1 MNSSWFH
8 SASPLPDLVLGAS
21 LYFPPIFKAFLLG
34 SVFWLLVHHLLRDWI
49 YSGEVWH
56 PMLMDLSIFVIAVS
70 GSLWILA
77 SW

>member
-1 MNSSWFH
+1 MNTSWLH
-8 SASPLPDLVLGAS
+8 TSSPLPDLVLGAS

-34 SVFWLLVHHLLRDWI
+34 LVLWLLIHQLLRDWM
-49 YSGEVWH
+49 YSSEIWH
-56 PMLMDLSIFVIAVS
+56 PMLMDLSIFVLTVS